1 MNYDWNNE
9 AEFLALNGEYDEMF
23 NVAFNK
29 FVDGEEENGFNLME
43 DLAIKGHEVSQL
55 YIGCAYLLGHMSI
68 SEDEK
73 YYVKKN
79 KKKAIKYLYESAKQ
93 GNKDALH
100 NLKEIRK
107 DTPLDDYVTQQRA

>member
-29 FVDGEEENGFNLME
+29 FVD
-43 DLAIKGHEVSQL
+43 
-55 YIGCAYLLGHMSI
+55 
-68 SEDEK
+68 
-73 YYVKKN
+73 
-79 KKKAIKYLYESAKQ
+79 ESAKQ

>member
-1 MNYDWNNE
+1 
-9 AEFLALNGEYDEMF
+9 
-23 NVAFNK
+23 
-29 FVDGEEENGFNLME
+29 
-43 DLAIKGHEVSQL
+43 
-55 YIGCAYLLGHMSI
+55 MSI

-79 KKKAIKYLYESAKQ
+79 MKKAIKYLYESAKQ